1 MSNDTANPAPSI
13 SLINVKTAQHLGY
26 LNYEIIELTNA
37 QKRLTGRQALKPI
50 IDLSDYTTKA
60 VIDWIDIRV
69 LLNRK
74 TQFQWLQGDIEKL
87 IGRKVHVENS
97 LGRAQANESD
107 EKFVIRFQEPDIKSL
122 RVIFALIKEK
132 YGLGLD
138 PLICGIEISVDFYP
152 RTPGEY
158 ERAKI
163 VRVLANHI
171 LVKRDIITDH
181 RDRPRSVW
189 GQNKGDYQRLLAGNP
204 NFSEGAN
211 RRLLIETEWDHAP
224 YSDATVT
231 IGARE
236 ADVRWRIMDKTLDTQ
251 NREAGTF
258 KSLAE
263 KDKRARVEVTLTGDA
278 LSEICPMYFQELTQL
293 NFAHLQAR
301 YFGFVL
307 PTLSGRVVHK
317 TKWRQA
323 ITVARD
329 RLRIAKFRKTGGI
342 GLKAMDDAV
351 GERQKIL
358 RKQSLRDMHD
368 RGLKLPAK
376 KRIGMGATQTFVA
389 YEELNERVLTAL
401 RSLGER
407 VRKGFMK

>member
-1 MSNDTANPAPSI
+1 MNNNTANPAPSI
-13 SLINVKTAQHLGY
+13 PLINVKTAQHLGY

-50 IDLSDYTTKA
+50 IDLADYTTKA
-60 VIDWIDIRV
+60 VIDWIDIHV

-74 TQFQWLQGDIEKL
+74 TQFQWLQGDIEKI

-97 LGRAQANESD
+97 LGRAHANDPD

-122 RVIFALIKEK
+122 RAIFALIKEK

-138 PLICGIEISVDFYP
+138 PLIGGIEISVDFYP
-152 RTPGEY
+152 KTHGEY
-158 ERAKI
+158 ERARM
-163 VRVLANHI
+163 VCVLANHI
-171 LVKRDIITDH
+171 LVKRDVITDH
-181 RDRPRSVW
+181 RDRPRAVW

-204 NFSEGAN
+204 NYSEGAN
-211 RRLLIETEWDHAP
+211 RRLLIETEWDHAT

-236 ADVRWRIMDKTLDTQ
+236 ADVRWRIMDKTIDTQ
-251 NREAGTF
+251 NRDAGTF
-258 KSLAE
+258 KALAE

-278 LSEICPMYFQELTQL
+278 LSEICPMYFQELTEL
-293 NFAHLQAR
+293 NFTRLQAR

-307 PTLSGRVVHK
+307 PTVSGKVVHK
-317 TKWRQA
+317 TRWREA
-323 ITVARD
+323 VIVARD
-329 RLRIAKFRKTGGI
+329 RQRIAKFRKTGGI

-351 GERQKIL
+351 AETQKII
-358 RKQSLRDMHD
+358 RKQSLPDMHN

-376 KRIGMGATQTFVA
+376 KRIAMGASQTFVA

-407 VRKGFMK
+407 VRKGFVK